1 MAEISRRSFLKGAL
15 AAAGAAAVSTV
26 LPVTAS
32 AEEQAAA
39 ESKWSWEQ
47 YPGDLTAAREE
58 DTGVLV
64 VGCGFAGSVAAVTPR
79 HPERSQNSAKT
90 TSRAASPAAS
100 SIAAWVPRST

>member
-1 MAEISRRSFLKGAL
+1 MAEISRRFLKGAL

-32 AEEQAAA
+32 AEEQDVA

-47 YPGDLTAAREE
+47 YP
-58 DTGVLV
+58 GVLV

-79 HPERSQNSAKT
+79 HSERSQNSAKT